1 MVAILNITKG
11 KNKVIVS
18 GLAEALS
25 ALIFLTAIHIAVKI
39 AIIVSAAAVTYLL
52 LLLIYKIRTKKEQPA
67 EITGISGDN
76 VSEDEGYSSVD
87 EGEEKDTEISAKE
100 PERTETE
107 LEEKIIRKRAQERM
121 EKGSLG
127 GPINAFGEPIHVT
140 IDVENSNPVDYTKT
154 MVVPE
159 KIILGIPDDK
169 TLTQNSSSSIK
180 NQMKSLPEHMH
191 VSGNPLPEQ
200 PPSNLPNIGPKSK
213 STQKLSA
220 ADLLLQYG
228 NVNDNVT
235 KVLKQ
240 PIIQR
245 PFNGLGFEG

>member
-1 MVAILNITKG
+1 MVAVLSVTEG

-18 GLAEALS
+18 GLVGVSSTLV
-25 ALIFLTAIHIAVKI
+25 FLTVIHIAAKI
-39 AIIVSAAAVTYLL
+39 AIIVTAAAVTYLL
-52 LLLIYKIRTKKEQPA
+52 LLLIHKIRTKKEQPA
-67 EITGISGDN
+67 EITGVSG
-76 VSEDEGYSSVD
+76 DEGYSSVD

-107 LEEKIIRKRAQERM
+107 LEEEIIRKRAQERM

-127 GPINAFGEPIHVT
+127 GPINAFSEPIHVT
-140 IDVENSNPVDYTKT
+140 IDAENSNPVDYTKT

-159 KIILGIPDDK
+159 KIILGMPDDK

-180 NQMKSLPEHMH
+180 NQMKSLPEHMD

-200 PPSNLPNIGPKSK
+200 LPSNLPNIGPKSK

-220 ADLLLQYG
+220 ADLLLRYG
-228 NVNDNVT
+228 NVNNDVR
-235 KVLKQ
+235 KVLEW
-240 PIIQR
+240 PITSKE
-245 PFNGLGFEG
+245 FNGLGFNR